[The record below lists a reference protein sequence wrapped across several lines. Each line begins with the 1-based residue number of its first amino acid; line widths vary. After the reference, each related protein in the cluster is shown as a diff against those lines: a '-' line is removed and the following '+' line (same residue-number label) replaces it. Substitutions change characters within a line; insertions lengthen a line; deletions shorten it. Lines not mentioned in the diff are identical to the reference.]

1 MNRFGLRIWEHLVR
15 TRPGDLSWI
24 SDPAIWFED
33 LGQQIEAE
41 VTTATIAQGTI
52 SGQDATMDREVME
65 ATVLA
70 RYVVL
75 HPSDMRTDPTDPLPD
90 WLTGHLV
97 MVNGEVTDRQSSTF
111 DPPDME
117 PTFTA
122 MTPSTVAWL
131 ARRSREIVVPVSMLD
146 DPLVRAWRAAGHT
159 ITTRAV

>member
-41 VTTATIAQGTI
+41 ITTALTAAPSQIVGP
-52 SGQDATMDREVME
+52 ATNPEAVE
-65 ATVLA
+65 ATVVA
-70 RYVVL
+70 RYLVL
-75 HPSDMRTDPTDPLPD
+75 HPSDMMTDPTDPLPE
-90 WLTGHLV
+90 WLTGHLT
-97 MVNGEVTDRQSSTF
+97 MVNSEVTDRQSSTVDQP
-111 DPPDME
+111 DPE

-122 MTPSTVAWL
+122 MTSATEAWL